1 MGLFDIFRKRK
12 KTFCYQIKV
21 NGQPYTAEFDCSKE
35 AIETF
40 EKNKNSAKETPIP
53 PEHERVDI
61 NAFFNKYTSVMSVP
75 GGLFRELQRKRIAG
89 FTYADIPI
97 KRLREIESCYKTSI
111 DSDRMIAQIAALN
124 NDGIEYEK
132 AGNIDAAIAAY
143 QQNVSSGAVATHSYE
158 RLMIIYRKRQEYDK
172 EIDVIEKAIDVFS
185 KENEH
190 RAEIAIMNCPSKAT
204 EIKSAL
210 ESCTNVLG
218 DTKNQF
224 GAFVVCFAPYDV
236 NKYRNRLEKAN
247 LLKAKRSK
255 ALN

>member
-12 KTFCYQIKV
+12 RAVCYQIKV
-21 NGQPYTAEFDCSKE
+21 NGQPYTAEIDCSE
-35 AIETF
+35 GAIEAF
-40 EKNKNSAKETPIP
+40 EKNKNSAKETLIP
-53 PEHERVDI
+53 PEHERVD
-61 NAFFNKYTSVMSVP
+61 A
-75 GGLFRELQRKRIAG
+75 
-89 FTYADIPI
+89 
-97 KRLREIESCYKTSI
+97 
-111 DSDRMIAQIAALN
+111 DRMIAQIAALN
-124 NDGIEYEK
+124 NVGIEYEK
-132 AGNIDAAIAAY
+132 TGNIDAAIAAY

-185 KENEH
+185 KENER
-190 RAEIAIMNCPSKAT
+190 RAEIAIMDCPSKAA

-224 GAFVVCFAPYDV
+224 GAFIVCFAPYDV
-236 NKYRNRLEKAN
+236 NKYRNRLEKAK
-247 LLKAKRSK
+247 LLKVKHDK